1 MSVSKDLKE
10 FIQGVVLGSIFMLGY
25 IFITNYL
32 GV

>member
-1 MSVSKDLKE
+1 MSDIVKD
-10 FIQGVVLGSIFMLGY
+10 FIQGAVLGAVLMLGY

>member
-25 IFITNYL
+25 IFIPTI
-32 GV
+32 